1 MAGLIWLEDS
11 TPLPAPIYAS
21 PEGLL
26 AAGASLTLERLTEAY
41 TNGIFPWFN
50 PGDPVLWW
58 SPDPRMLLACADFKI
73 SRSLAKKLRQI
84 ARIEQQP
91 DARMYITT
99 DTAFA
104 EVIAAC
110 AAPRDGRPDTWI
122 SPQMQAAYLA
132 WHHAGVAHSVETWMD
147 GELVGGI
154 YGVNLGGF
162 FFGESM
168 FSRRS
173 NASKIALAYLVRFLL
188 TRGVQHIDCQQE
200 TSHLASLG
208 AAPVS
213 RRRFM
218 AVLGSALKT
227 PAAPWP
233 CGRLLHTGSLARGWP
248 ITP

>member
-1 MAGLIWLEDS
+1 MAGLIWLDDS
-11 TPLPAPIYAS
+11 TPLPSAIHAS

-26 AAGASLTLERLTEAY
+26 AAGGSLTLERLTEAY
-41 TNGIFPWFN
+41 SKGIFPWFN

-58 SPDPRMLLACADFKI
+58 NPDPRMLLACADFKV
-73 SRSLAKKLRQI
+73 SHSLAKKLRQI
-84 ARIEQQP
+84 ARAEQQP
-91 DARMYITT
+91 DARIRITT

-104 EVIAAC
+104 DVITGC
-110 AAPRDGRPDTWI
+110 AAPRKAQADTWI
-122 SPQMQAAYLA
+122 SREMQAAYLA

-147 GELVGGI
+147 GELAGGI

-173 NASKIALAYLVRFLL
+173 NASKIALAYLVRLL
-188 TRGVQHIDCQQE
+188 LARGVQHMDCQQY
-200 TSHLASLG
+200 TNHLASLG

-213 RRRFM
+213 RCRF
-218 AVLGSALKT
+218 LGLLGRALNT
-227 PAAPWP
+227 PAPPWP
-233 CGRLLHTGSLARGWP
+233 KGQLIQAGRLARGRP